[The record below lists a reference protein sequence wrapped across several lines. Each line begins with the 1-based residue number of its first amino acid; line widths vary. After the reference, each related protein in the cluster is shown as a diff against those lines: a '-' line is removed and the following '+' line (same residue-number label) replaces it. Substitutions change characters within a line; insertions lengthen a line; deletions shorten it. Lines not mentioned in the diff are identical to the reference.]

1 LISFNHAL
9 FDSVSENSVHIGFD
23 ISGKYLL
30 SAGDKH
36 VHVFHNVTGKT
47 WLMISYVRSS
57 SSSKGLTK

>member
-1 LISFNHAL
+1 VL

-47 WLMISYVRSS
+47 WLMISYSCHGYVS
-57 SSSKGLTK
+57 LVQMLDQQ